1 MALRQHY
8 WNPRTNEACFVD
20 ETQLIYAFNE
30 RQDAGTWSDLHVHPD
45 WGELLFVATGSIVL
59 CSETGNFLGQGYRA
73 TWVPPGVQHEW
84 YLPEASW
91 NRSLFFHASLFED
104 SPRFRQC
111 HGLEMSP
118 LLRELL
124 FAVDDLKP
132 DFTTEEGKR
141 FALVLMD
148 RLKASKEVGGPL
160 LMPSEH
166 RLVELCAAALAAP
179 DAPICMA
186 DWSRHLGMSEKTL
199 ARLFI
204 RQTGQT
210 FGRWLQIMRL
220 QHAMTEI
227 EQGQSVTA
235 VALDCGYNSVSAF
248 ISAFKKHFGST
259 PGAIAKR
266 RHERERERESLT
278 HRTNTSNADS
288 FSLISYIYRKIPEPE
303 PDRFYRLS
311 SLVAY
316 PFSYPF
322 FASRLLFP
330 QEYTVVI
337 ENKNFSEK
345 SEFFSDVFLFV
356 LRTEL
361 LLAMCPTWSEG
372 VFFIYGHVLLSSVP
386 DALPRIRAPP
396 LVAPYSGQT
405 PEASPA
411 LLPRLCVMPTFE

>member
-91 NRSLFFHASLFED
+91 NRSLFFHASLFEN

-148 RLKASKEVGGPL
+148 PQSQQGSWR
-160 LMPSEH
+160 PS
-166 RLVELCAAALAAP
+166 A
-179 DAPICMA
+179 
-186 DWSRHLGMSEKTL
+186 
-199 ARLFI
+199 
-204 RQTGQT
+204 
-210 FGRWLQIMRL
+210 
-220 QHAMTEI
+220 HA
-227 EQGQSVTA
+227 
-235 VALDCGYNSVSAF
+235 F
-248 ISAFKKHFGST
+248 
-259 PGAIAKR
+259 
-266 RHERERERESLT
+266 
-278 HRTNTSNADS
+278 
-288 FSLISYIYRKIPEPE
+288 
-303 PDRFYRLS
+303 
-311 SLVAY
+311 
-316 PFSYPF
+316 
-322 FASRLLFP
+322 
-330 QEYTVVI
+330 
-337 ENKNFSEK
+337 
-345 SEFFSDVFLFV
+345 
-356 LRTEL
+356 
-361 LLAMCPTWSEG
+361 
-372 VFFIYGHVLLSSVP
+372 
-386 DALPRIRAPP
+386 RAP
-396 LVAPYSGQT
+396 SGGAVRGSLGRT
-405 PEASPA
+405 RRAD
-411 LLPRLCVMPTFE
+411 MHG

>member
-30 RQDAGTWSDLHVHPD
+30 RQGAGTWSDLHVHPD

-59 CSETGNFLGQGYRA
+59 CSGTGNFLGQGYRA

-91 NRSLFFHASLFED
+91 NRSLFFHASLFEGV
-104 SPRFRQC
+104 PRFRQC
-111 HGLEMSP
+111 HGLEMTP

-124 FAVDDLKP
+124 FAMDDLKP
-132 DFTTEEGKR
+132 DFTTEEGR
-141 FALVLMD
+141 RLALVLMD

-179 DAPICMA
+179 DAPVCIA

-220 QHAMTEI
+220 QHAMNEI

-235 VALDCGYNSVSAF
+235 VALNCGYSSVSAF
-248 ISAFKKHFGST
+248 ISAFKKYFGST
-259 PGAIAKR
+259 PGAVAKR
-266 RHERERERESLT
+266 RHDTDRAERERERL
-278 HRTNTSNADS
+278 
-288 FSLISYIYRKIPEPE
+288 
-303 PDRFYRLS
+303 
-311 SLVAY
+311 
-316 PFSYPF
+316 
-322 FASRLLFP
+322 
-330 QEYTVVI
+330 
-337 ENKNFSEK
+337 
-345 SEFFSDVFLFV
+345 
-356 LRTEL
+356 
-361 LLAMCPTWSEG
+361 
-372 VFFIYGHVLLSSVP
+372 
-386 DALPRIRAPP
+386 
-396 LVAPYSGQT
+396 
-405 PEASPA
+405 
-411 LLPRLCVMPTFE
+411 

>member
-166 RLVELCAAALAAP
+166 LWWSCARQPWPHPTRRYAWLIGAA
-179 DAPICMA
+179 
-186 DWSRHLGMSEKTL
+186 
-199 ARLFI
+199 
-204 RQTGQT
+204 
-210 FGRWLQIMRL
+210 
-220 QHAMTEI
+220 
-227 EQGQSVTA
+227 
-235 VALDCGYNSVSAF
+235 
-248 ISAFKKHFGST
+248 ISACPKK
-259 PGAIAKR
+259 P
-266 RHERERERESLT
+266 
-278 HRTNTSNADS
+278 
-288 FSLISYIYRKIPEPE
+288 
-303 PDRFYRLS
+303 
-311 SLVAY
+311 
-316 PFSYPF
+316 
-322 FASRLLFP
+322 
-330 QEYTVVI
+330 
-337 ENKNFSEK
+337 
-345 SEFFSDVFLFV
+345 
-356 LRTEL
+356 
-361 LLAMCPTWSEG
+361 
-372 VFFIYGHVLLSSVP
+372 
-386 DALPRIRAPP
+386 
-396 LVAPYSGQT
+396 
-405 PEASPA
+405 SPA
-411 LLPRLCVMPTFE
+411 CSSGKPGKRSDAGCKSCASNTQ